1 MKVTIKG
8 IDAEYAPK
16 VLDMGGK
23 ISNYDNDADIIDAE
37 FIGARVAVREMYIAV
52 RAADTHGR
60 LVLYDT
66 DFVSMTVT

>member
-8 IDAEYAPK
+8 IGAEHAPK
-16 VLDMGGK
+16 VLGMGGK
-23 ISNYDNDADIIDAE
+23 IAYYDEDADIIDAE

-52 RAADTHGR
+52 RVSDAQGR

-66 DFVSMTVT
+66 DFAYMAVT